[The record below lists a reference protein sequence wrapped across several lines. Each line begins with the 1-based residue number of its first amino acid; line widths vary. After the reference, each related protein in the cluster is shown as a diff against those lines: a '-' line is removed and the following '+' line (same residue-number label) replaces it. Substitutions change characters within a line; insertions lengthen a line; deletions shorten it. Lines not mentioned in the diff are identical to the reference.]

1 MKNGIIYK
9 VMATL
14 LAVVLIS
21 SISFG
26 QSKKKEVKKEKTI
39 MITMEIDEDGNTT
52 TIDSIVMN
60 GSDHDFDFDV
70 DVDIEEIM
78 LDVKHA
84 LSESHESL
92 KEMKIEIIADIKDG
106 ENVFCKE
113 LSEQKEEAKQALK
126 DLQKE
131 LKSLEIEDE
140 ARERIQ
146 IAMDKLKEVDW
157 KEHAINMNHFIFDEK
172 DHHFGDGE
180 HETIEFIIKDGDTTE
195 VKTKVLWVGDEHD
208 GHGHHDKNV
217 WVTDEGDKKIII
229 KTTGEGDH
237 DENVFFIHED
247 DGHHNKAKNV
257 KIMKFTGDS
266 DMHMLMLKTAGEK
279 DLEKAK
285 EAGLDIDDDNRLDIS
300 NINVELENEEAF
312 IKLRTEEE
320 GKMKVQFLDKNFKK
334 VKQVKAKE
342 EHGAHQFPLNLKELK
357 NKEHKAKY
365 LLIEQNKK
373 KELMKL

>member
-26 QSKKKEVKKEKTI
+26 QSKKKEIKKEKRI

-52 TIDSIVMN
+52 TIDSIVMYD
-60 GSDHDFDFDV
+60 SDHDFDIDV
-70 DVDIEEIM
+70 DVDEIM
-78 LDVKHA
+78 LEVKHA

-92 KEMKIEIIADIKDG
+92 KEMKIEIIADMKDG
-106 ENVFCKE
+106 EGIFCKE
-113 LSEQKEEAKQALK
+113 LSEQKKEVKQALK

-146 IAMDKLKEVDW
+146 VAMDKLKEVDW
-157 KEHAINMNHFIFDEK
+157 KERAINMNHFIFDENER
-172 DHHFGDGE
+172 HFGDE
-180 HETIEFIIKDGDTTE
+180 EYETIEFIIEDGDTTE

-217 WVTDEGDKKIII
+217 WVTNEGNKKIII
-229 KTTGEGDH
+229 KTTGDGEH

-247 DGHHNKAKNV
+247 DDHHNKAKNV
-257 KIMKFTGDS
+257 KVMKFSGDS
-266 DMHMLMLKTAGEK
+266 DVHMLMLKSASEK
-279 DLEKAK
+279 DIEKAQA
-285 EAGLDIDDDNRLDIS
+285 AGLDIDEDNRLEIN
-300 NINVELENEEAF
+300 NINVEIDDNDAI
-312 IKLRTEEE
+312 IKLKSEED
-320 GKMKVQFLDKNFKK
+320 GKMKVQFLDENFKK
-334 VKQVKAKE
+334 IKQVKTKE
-342 EHGAHQFPLNLKELK
+342 EHGTHQFPLNLKGMK
-357 NKEHKAKY
+357 SDGAKY